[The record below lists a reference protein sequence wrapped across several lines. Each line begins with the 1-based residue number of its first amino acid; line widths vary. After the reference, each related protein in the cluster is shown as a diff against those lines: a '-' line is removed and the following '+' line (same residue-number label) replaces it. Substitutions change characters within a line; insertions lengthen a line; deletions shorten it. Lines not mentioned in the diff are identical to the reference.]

1 MVGQSQFSRSAVVK
15 MKLSLIRNYFHLNNT
30 AFAAFFEPALLGLF
44 FSFLGVYGA
53 ILFSLVRMT
62 QHFFNSLQ

>member
-1 MVGQSQFSRSAVVK
+1 MN
-15 MKLSLIRNYFHLNNT
+15 LELILDYFHVTNT

-53 ILFSLVRMT
+53 ILFGLVRMT